1 MIGNLV
7 NKISLYILTSFTLFP
22 LIGCQEPTIKS
33 IVFDNKSY
41 ITNFDLVQQNSTNDI
56 RVKINSPQAIIDP
69 TNNDIEIIDSSI
81 EIIKLNGPDIKVL
94 SGKSTLNNSNNLI
107 RVYDKVKIS
116 MLGKNKSFITT
127 NTFDWYLN
135 KSNIILNSPLYI
147 NFNNTKISSSNGFY
161 NIDSGQ
167 LKIINN
173 IFNRN
178 ILNKEGKPI
187 YKIEIISDT
196 AKWLKVNNSLEFTST
211 DKQVETTVNILSIQ

>member
-22 LIGCQEPTIKS
+22 LLGCQKPTIKS

-41 ITNFDLVQQNSTNDI
+41 INNFDLVQENSTNDI
-56 RVKINSPQAIIDP
+56 RVKINSPKAIIDP
-69 TNNDIEIIDSSI
+69 RNNDIEIFDSSI
-81 EIIKLNGPDIKVL
+81 EIKKLNGHYIKIL
-94 SGKSTLNNSNNLI
+94 SGKSTLNNSKNLI

-116 MLGKNKSFITT
+116 LLGKNKLFITT

-135 KSNIILNSPLYI
+135 KSNIIINSPLYI
-147 NFNNTKISSSNGFY
+147 NFENTKISSLNGFY

-167 LKIINN
+167 LKIIDN
-173 IFNRN
+173 IFKRN

-187 YKIEIISDT
+187 YQIKIISDM
-196 AKWLKVNNSLEFTST
+196 AKWIKVNNSLEFSST